1 MSIVELS
8 QKTVNLIKSSQVIT
22 SISSIV
28 KELVENSLDAK
39 ATVISVKLK
48 IWIDRLEVKDNGCG
62 IGEDDVVILL
72 SLILPQN

>member
-39 ATVISVKLK
+39 ATVISVKLVSLEYFVIIGMFSCK
-48 IWIDRLEVKDNGCG
+48 IQKLNSTIISTWI
-62 IGEDDVVILL
+62 L
-72 SLILPQN
+72 SL